1 MFNRRILVYKKLI
14 FFLHRV
20 ADETGTV
27 TSRMAEAAVVLPPTA
42 GGAPRLMMSILMP
55 GNETEN

>member
-1 MFNRRILVYKKLI
+1 M
-14 FFLHRV
+14 
-20 ADETGTV
+20 

-55 GNETEN
+55 GVDTWQ